1 MSEAGKRRLGLRF
14 KGARLVAKLS
24 QTEVAEKCGIS
35 YKTYSDIERG
45 VGNPSMDM
53 LIKISNTLD
62 INLF

>member
-1 MSEAGKRRLGLRF
+1 MSEVEKKRLGNRF
-14 KGARLVAKLS
+14 KGARLVLKLS

-53 LIKISNTLD
+53 LIKISKELD